1 MEVIQ
6 HCLYKLLVFSAH
18 VKMLHGYF
26 DRIVSKKEKT
36 LWLWTLN
43 LLNQYVAKNIL
54 LVWL

>member
-36 LWLWTLN
+36 L
-43 LLNQYVAKNIL
+43 
-54 LVWL
+54 